1 MHFDTTLLWSALLIY
16 EIVKANLKSRFF
28 FFNMSVL
35 I

>member
-1 MHFDTTLLWSALLIY
+1 MHFDTTLLWTALLIY

-28 FFNMSVL
+28 FNMSVL